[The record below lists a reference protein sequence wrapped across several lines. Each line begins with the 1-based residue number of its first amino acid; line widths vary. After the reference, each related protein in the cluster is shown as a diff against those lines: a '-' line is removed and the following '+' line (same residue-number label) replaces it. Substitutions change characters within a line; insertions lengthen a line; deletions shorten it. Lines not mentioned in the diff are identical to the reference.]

1 MHEDMRQNDPRRGR
15 GGCGF
20 PAVASGMLY
29 GFIREGPGRAAKT
42 MRMILNAKGPLGHE
56 ETRSHAAESLPPR
69 ATKKHEALRQNMTA
83 MTISAMLWG
92 IIGYPRETFQN
103 RK

>member
-1 MHEDMRQNDPRRGR
+1 MIHEEDVGGLRIPCRGL
-15 GGCGF
+15 GDAIWF
-20 PAVASGMLY
+20 
-29 GFIREGPGRAAKT
+29 FREGPLRAAKT

-69 ATKKHEALRQNMTA
+69 ATKKHEAMRHNTTA

-92 IIGYPRETFQN
+92 IIGYPHETL
-103 RK
+103 